1 MNWVMQKLK
10 LLLVVLMLALVPI
23 RALGVVTDGEC
34 AVTHHHEH
42 GTHQAPHD
50 EGPPSHS
57 HDGTHDSQHEH
68 CASASF
74 VATEAVLLL
83 PAAAA
88 SERAAGRAPF
98 AAAFIPDHLDPPPLR
113 V

>member
-1 MNWVMQKLK
+1 MRKLK
-10 LLLVVLMLALVPI
+10 SLLVVLMLALVPI
-23 RALGVVTDGEC
+23 QALAVVAAADC
-34 AVTHHHEH
+34 AVTHHHEQ

-50 EGPPSHS
+50 EGALGHS

-74 VATEAVLLL
+74 VATATVLLL
-83 PAAAA
+83 PGAPAC
-88 SERAAGRAPF
+88 ERAAGRAPF
-98 AAAFIPDHLDPPPLR
+98 AAAFIPDHLDPPPLH